1 MTKDIL
7 ETEKWLSEYTIIE
20 KRIDALYKQSQRPHL
35 RDLAL
40 KLGPRGDKNMAV
52 DTERVKVDGGKRPLP
67 WYIEY
72 ERLYHNLKEV
82 SEEIS
87 QEILACEHQLT
98 DMRAVVRM
106 AGLTNEEQWYIEERY
121 YNGTSVKQ
129 LEREGYGRNK
139 LADIKRSALEKIAK
153 ARKKEAIRGLE
164 VIGNIYDSIK
174 LPTKND

>member
-1 MTKDIL
+1 MTKEL
-7 ETEKWLSEYTIIE
+7 VEVERWLSEYTIIE

-52 DTERVKVDGGKRPLP
+52 DTEKVRVDGGQRPVP
-67 WYIEY
+67 WYITFEQ
-72 ERLYHNLKEV
+72 LYHNLKEV

-106 AGLTNEEQWYIEERY
+106 AGLTNEEQLYIEQRY
-121 YNGTSVKQ
+121 FLGMSVRE
-129 LEREGYGRNK
+129 LEGEGYGRNK
-139 LADIKRSALEKIAK
+139 LADIKKSALEKIA
-153 ARKKEAIRGLE
+153 A
-164 VIGNIYDSIK
+164 VIANQK
-174 LPTKND
+174 

>member
-1 MTKDIL
+1 LTKEL
-7 ETEKWLSEYTIIE
+7 VEVERWLSEYTIIE

-52 DTERVKVDGGKRPLP
+52 DTEKVRVDGGKRPLP

-72 ERLYHNLKEV
+72 ERLYPKLKEV

-98 DMRAVVRM
+98 DMRAIVRM
-106 AGLTNEEQWYIEERY
+106 AGLTNEEQLYIEQRY
-121 YNGTSVKQ
+121 FLGMSVREM
-129 LEREGYGRNK
+129 EREGCRETRLK
-139 LADIKRSALEKIAK
+139 EIKKSALEKICAARRKATQNAAK
-153 ARKKEAIRGLE
+153 C
-164 VIGNIYDSIK
+164 
-174 LPTKND
+174 P